1 VLLRADG
8 FWAYQLAVVV
18 DDAEQGMSDIVRGAD
33 LLVSTPRQIHVQR
46 CLGLPTPDY
55 CHLPLLVNAAGE
67 KLSKQTLAPAIN
79 PGQVVQ
85 ELRQALCRL
94 GQCRRPNA
102 RLPPSCGNGR
112 WPTGVWHA
120 CLPVPVRSEFL
131 PCFPAACPARAGHC
145 LFYCPIR

>member
-1 VLLRADG
+1 
-8 FWAYQLAVVV
+8 VVV

-94 GQCRRPNA
+94 GQCRRPMPDCRRA
-102 RLPPSCGNGR
+102 VAVGAGQLEFGTR
-112 WPTGVWHA
+112 A
-120 CLPVPVRSEFL
+120 CRSL
-131 PCFPAACPARAGHC
+131 SS
-145 LFYCPIR
+145 